1 MPTCEARLWR
11 RVCVVRRFGAR
22 PASRGFCGIRRRRN
36 CADFG
41 MLGLERFSSVG
52 NVSMLDPLIK
62 RLARH
67 LLPIC
72 AASGLLALGGCGT
85 FTDPEVPNITS
96 PNPPEAMYS
105 EADTLLDGKSYG
117 DAAKK
122 FEQVDRE
129 HPYSPL
135 ARKSIVMSA
144 YSYYKAGAYPEAI
157 SSAER
162 YVTLHPGT
170 KETALAY
177 NIIALSYYDQIKD
190 PKRDQ
195 SRTRKA
201 LQALQTVVRRYPDS
215 RYAEKAKNRINITMD
230 LLAASEMNVGRY
242 YLKQRNYLA
251 SINRFKVVV
260 TEYQTTAH
268 VEEALMRLTEAY
280 MALGIT
286 NEAQTAAAVLGHNF
300 PDSKWYP
307 HAYSLLEQGGLEP
320 REVQGSWITRTWGSI
335 RPF

>member
-1 MPTCEARLWR
+1 M
-11 RVCVVRRFGAR
+11 
-22 PASRGFCGIRRRRN
+22 I
-36 CADFG
+36 
-41 MLGLERFSSVG
+41 
-52 NVSMLDPLIK
+52 DPLIK

-96 PNPPEAMYS
+96 PNPPETMYG

-117 DAAKK
+117 NAAKK

-170 KETALAY
+170 KEAALAY
-177 NIIALSYYDQIKD
+177 NIIALSYYDQVKD

-195 SRTRKA
+195 TRTRKA

-268 VEEALMRLTEAY
+268 AEEALMRLTEAY

-320 REVQGSWITRTWGSI
+320 REVQGSWITRTWGRI
-335 RPF
+335 KPF

>member
-1 MPTCEARLWR
+1 MIDAP
-11 RVCVVRRFGAR
+11 F
-22 PASRGFCGIRRRRN
+22 
-36 CADFG
+36 
-41 MLGLERFSSVG
+41 
-52 NVSMLDPLIK
+52 K
-62 RLARH
+62 RLVRQ
-67 LLPIC
+67 LLPIG
-72 AASGLLALGGCGT
+72 AAWGVMALAGCGT
-85 FTDPEVPNITS
+85 FGDPEIPNIS
-96 PNPPEAMYS
+96 APNPPEAMYKD
-105 EADTLLDGKSYG
+105 ADTLLDDKSYG

-144 YSYYKAGAYPEAI
+144 YSYYKAGSYPEAI
-157 SSAER
+157 STAER

-190 PKRDQ
+190 PQRDQ
-195 SRTRKA
+195 TRTRKA
-201 LQALQTVVRRYPDS
+201 LEALQTVVRRYPDS
-215 RYAEKAKNRINITMD
+215 RYAARARNKINVTMD

-260 TEYQTTAH
+260 TDYQTTAH
-268 VEEALMRLTEAY
+268 AEEALMRLTEAY

-300 PDSKWYP
+300 PDSKWYS
-307 HAYSLLEQGGLEP
+307 HAYSLLQENGLEP
-320 REVQGSWITRTWGSI
+320 QEVQGSWITRTWGRI